1 MLTAGEH
8 ARIHEF
14 VRLTLDWLEQRGFVL
29 TVESD
34 MRAWAD
40 LMRSSPRIVG
50 VNPTYDPDQSHL
62 TPANAFWLRLQQNGR
77 TIACSANRFF
87 ATYDRF
93 GCPMG
98 QAGLAFR
105 CLVQLG
111 EGEGEGDPGLSE
123 RAQACWE
130 NPALDPAS
138 LMPAQEPPVEGGA
151 ATTDEQPKSN

>member
-1 MLTAGEH
+1 MRQTSLARLLAATVLVLSPLLPALAQTA
-8 ARIHEF
+8 
-14 VRLTLDWLEQRGFVL
+14 EQAPQPPGL
-29 TVESD
+29 
-34 MRAWAD
+34 AD
-40 LMRSSPRIVG
+40 LPPPGVDTAECAWIGQRILVLLWRDDID
-50 VNPTYDPDQSHL
+50 T
-62 TPANAFWLRLQQNGR
+62 
-77 TIACSANRFF
+77 ANRFF
-87 ATYDRF
+87 AAYDRF

-138 LMPAQEPPVEGGA
+138 LMPAQEPPVEGGE